1 MYHAVVAIFMVTY
14 EWSRTTGVAWLFFA
28 AFGHGVG
35 WLHPL
40 QGKTIPLANGR
51 GSPCSARGGT

>member
-1 MYHAVVAIFMVTY
+1 MYHAVVAIFMGAH
-14 EWSRTTGVAWLFFA
+14 EWSWSTSITRLFFT

-51 GSPCSARGGT
+51 GSLCCAWGRT